1 MECRQG
7 TETRTTRQKHFVFC
21 FAAKSLAH
29 IFVIV
34 PLHFFG
40 PVGIPQQQISA
51 QILLVFFN
59 VLNWQVIFCGIYCLI
74 IMHFVC
80 LLMYSNSHEAVVVHL
95 PIGTFYN
102 YSENIMLLLFCPQY
116 IHQVQPKVMLKK
128 PKSFQCF
135 IYVLIYL

>member
-1 MECRQG
+1 MERQQG
-7 TETRTTRQKHFVFC
+7 KETRTTRQKHFVFC
-21 FAAKSLAH
+21 FAANSLVH
-29 IFVIV
+29 ILLFHCTFV
-34 PLHFFG
+34 FG

-80 LLMYSNSHEAVVVHL
+80 LLMYSNSNEAVVVHL
-95 PIGTFYN
+95 PIGIFYN

-128 PKSFQCF
+128 PKSSQCF